1 MKSAWK
7 GINETWSL
15 ILWSKI
21 DVAMLCQKL
30 PLVEAVGCTLGFEGL
45 YLHVTNIR
53 PVKKCLL
60 EVMCF
65 LQVMEELAD
74 SLLLS
79 FQEFP
84 A

>member
-1 MKSAWK
+1 
-7 GINETWSL
+7 
-15 ILWSKI
+15 
-21 DVAMLCQKL
+21 MLCQKL

-65 LQVMEELAD
+65 LRDQAAVCFLQVMEELAD